1 VETEIKG
8 RVNSCFVAQAN
19 AWRQRRRFEVA
30 ARHDQEGA
38 PQIGPEH
45 WNIGTIIGHMQ
56 TRLRGLIEG

>member
-1 VETEIKG
+1 MAEEETENVG

-45 WNIGTIIGHMQ
+45 WSMEH
-56 TRLRGLIEG
+56 